1 MVIAANNP
9 QADAQ
14 MILGADAHLNV
25 DRKGSF
31 VATHDA
37 SVALPDMHYDGK
49 PTEEERVTL
58 RRVAGKVPTIAYLIC
73 IVEFAERSSCKNPTH
88 RDSAS
93 QPC

>member
-1 MVIAANNP
+1 VIANNP

-14 MILGADAHLNV
+14 IMMGADAHLNV

-37 SVALPDMHYDGK
+37 SVPITDVHYDGK
-49 PTEEERVTL
+49 PTEEERLTL

-73 IVEFAERSSCKNPTH
+73 IVEFAERSSCKNRPIQIQFGSH
-88 RDSAS
+88 I
-93 QPC
+93 